1 MKQDDNIEMVFPHFM
16 KGKAQLARFIIWLN
30 ILMQFIFPLACA
42 FTPAITYAQNRTGNA
57 VSVSTSQTQV
67 YTLAPGETVASVARK
82 YHMTVEE
89 LRKLNQLRTFS
100 HGFTGLQPGDE
111 LDVPAA
117 QQTKAQQSPAASAQP
132 EADQQEQKVAGLA
145 SQAGSFLGNKP
156 DGDAATSMA
165 IGMATGEASSNL
177 QQVLSR
183 YGTARVQIAADEN
196 FSFKNSQLDLLVPL
210 WERKDMLFFTQG
222 SVHRTDDR
230 TQSNLGFGLR
240 YFTDDYMIGG
250 NSFLDYDL
258 SREHTRMGLGLEFGR
273 DYLKL
278 SANNYQRL
286 TGWKDSKDFDDY
298 QERVA
303 NGWDVRAEGWLPA
316 YPQLGMKLVYE
327 QYYGNEVALFD
338 KDDRQ
343 KDPHAVTVGVNYT
356 PVPLLTL
363 SAEQREG
370 KADDSETRVGLQ
382 MNYQLGVPWMHQV
395 DPDSVAALRTLTG
408 SRYDLVDRNNN
419 IILEYRKKEVIRLHT
434 TDLITGNGGEQ
445 KSLGVAVNS
454 KYGVKQ
460 VDWSAPALIAAG
472 GKIVSNSPTNYDVV
486 LPAWQSGNGAVNTYT
501 VTGVAVDNK
510 GNRSNESET
519 QVTVNAAEISVLY
532 STFTPESPLSSS
544 TTDSYLP
551 ADGVSSEVMTLTLL
565 DEQKQPVDV
574 PLEDITLTT
583 KFTTRS
589 SSSSGLRAQPEVD
602 ATVSALTRK
611 SSGVYEA
618 AVTAGTKVELVT
630 ITPSVRKTTLS
641 AARVFI
647 IKKAPNGSQSTFTAS
662 PKMVAADGIAASTLT
677 LTAKDVAGNILPG
690 IAGNLSVSVVDSHN
704 GIPAADK
711 ITVSSMTETA
721 TPGNPDGWHTEWFA
735 VGVRSKFGFYCGG
748 QRGNHYADP
757 DGERPVR

>member
-1 MKQDDNIEMVFPHFM
+1 
-16 KGKAQLARFIIWLN
+16 
-30 ILMQFIFPLACA
+30 
-42 FTPAITYAQNRTGNA
+42 
-57 VSVSTSQTQV
+57 
-67 YTLAPGETVASVARK
+67 
-82 YHMTVEE
+82 
-89 LRKLNQLRTFS
+89 
-100 HGFTGLQPGDE
+100 
-111 LDVPAA
+111 
-117 QQTKAQQSPAASAQP
+117 
-132 EADQQEQKVAGLA
+132 
-145 SQAGSFLGNKP
+145 
-156 DGDAATSMA
+156 
-165 IGMATGEASSNL
+165 
-177 QQVLSR
+177 
-183 YGTARVQIAADEN
+183 
-196 FSFKNSQLDLLVPL
+196 
-210 WERKDMLFFTQG
+210 
-222 SVHRTDDR
+222 
-230 TQSNLGFGLR
+230 
-240 YFTDDYMIGG
+240 
-250 NSFLDYDL
+250 
-258 SREHTRMGLGLEFGR
+258 MGLGLEYGR

-363 SAEQREG
+363 SAGQREG

-445 KSLGVAVNS
+445 KSSGVAVNS

-510 GNRSNESET
+510 GNRSSESET

-574 PLEDITLTT
+574 PLEDINLTT

-618 AVTAGTKVELVT
+618 TVTAGTKVELVT

-647 IKKAPNGSQSTFTAS
+647 IKKAPNGGQSTFTAS
-662 PKMVAADGIAASTLT
+662 PKTVAADGIAASTLT

-721 TPGNPDGWHTEWFA
+721 TPSIYTATIKSSLVDTLTIKPRFNGIQLGALSAAVEFVPGAFKNVTVKDYVFSNSAGFPTTTFNGANFTPGTPDGKNASDYTWT
-735 VGVRSKFGFYCGG
+735 SS
-748 QRGNHYADP
+748 
-757 DGERPVR
+757 

>member
-1 MKQDDNIEMVFPHFM
+1 M
-16 KGKAQLARFIIWLN
+16 
-30 ILMQFIFPLACA
+30 C
-42 FTPAITYAQNRTGNA
+42 
-57 VSVSTSQTQV
+57 
-67 YTLAPGETVASVARK
+67 
-82 YHMTVEE
+82 
-89 LRKLNQLRTFS
+89 
-100 HGFTGLQPGDE
+100 
-111 LDVPAA
+111 
-117 QQTKAQQSPAASAQP
+117 
-132 EADQQEQKVAGLA
+132 
-145 SQAGSFLGNKP
+145 FLP
-156 DGDAATSMA
+156 
-165 IGMATGEASSNL
+165 
-177 QQVLSR
+177 
-183 YGTARVQIAADEN
+183 
-196 FSFKNSQLDLLVPL
+196 
-210 WERKDMLFFTQG
+210 
-222 SVHRTDDR
+222 
-230 TQSNLGFGLR
+230 
-240 YFTDDYMIGG
+240 G

-258 SREHTRMGLGLEFGR
+258 SREHTRMGLGLEYGR

-363 SAEQREG
+363 SAGQREG

-419 IILEYRKKEVIRLHT
+419 IILEYRKKEVIRLHS

-445 KSLGVAVNS
+445 KSSGVAVNS

-510 GNRSNESET
+510 GNRSSESET
-519 QVTVNAAEISVLY
+519 QVTVNAAEIRVLY

-544 TTDSYLP
+544 TTDSDLP

-618 AVTAGTKVELVT
+618 TVTAGTKVELVT

-647 IKKAPNGSQSTFTAS
+647 IKKAPNGGQSTFTAS
-662 PKMVAADGIAASTLT
+662 PKTVAADGIAASTLT

-721 TPGNPDGWHTEWFA
+721 TPSIYTATIKSSLVDTLTIKPRFNGIQLGALSAAVEFVPGAFKNVTVKDYVFSNSAGFPTTTFNGANFTLGTPDGKNASDYTWTSSQTSWVSVNSSGVVTLTGKPTSATKSVTILATPKTTGLVLSYKFTVKYWFA
-735 VGVRSKFGFYCGG
+735 TG
-748 QRGNHYADP
+748 QWADLSYADSVTKCASQSGASIP
-757 DGERPVR
+757 PTEVLTSGNSSRAVGNLHGEWGDMITNWGWPTWWYFTSTPNGAGKTIVALSTGIIYGSPWTGTASQACAVSL